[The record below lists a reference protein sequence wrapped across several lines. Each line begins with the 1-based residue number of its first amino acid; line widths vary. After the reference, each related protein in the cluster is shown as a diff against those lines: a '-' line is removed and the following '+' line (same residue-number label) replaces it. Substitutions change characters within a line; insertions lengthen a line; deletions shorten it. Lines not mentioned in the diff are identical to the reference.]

1 MAQIFRVSVAWQ
13 SFVDQGATSKSQMPS
28 LRRDINTTHQIKH
41 RPSEFIVGNLKI
53 GHVVW

>member
-41 RPSEFIVGNLKI
+41 RPSEFAVDNLKI